1 MVNLLYVMDMYVI
14 WGRRIVV
21 PQAGH
26 ISIMEQLHDGHP
38 GTSRIKSLDRTFVW
52 SNQMVNDIADRVK
65 SCLCRT
71 ELFRCCST

>member
-1 MVNLLYVMDMYVI
+1 MNLLYVMDMYVI
-14 WGRRIVV
+14 WGRSIVV

-26 ISIMEQLHDGHP
+26 RSVMEQLHDGHP
-38 GTSRIKSLDRTFVW
+38 DISRIKSLAITFVW

-71 ELFRCCST
+71 ELFRYCCSI